1 MNRFGIL
8 LILCSALACNHKPVS
23 SIEKERIAIAELQK
37 QNEALQASIDHV
49 DTMLDS
55 IYRTM
60 NCVAKVSVDQHGT
73 SVDKLGE
80 INAFIMQTTSQLQY
94 QETQI
99 RKIKNEA
106 HAYLMMMDALKSEA
120 EIRESHLQ
128 NLTDSLSEFKVVAE
142 NNVSSL

>member
-8 LILCSALACNHKPVS
+8 LIICSVFACNHKPVS
-23 SIEKERIAIAELQK
+23 TIEKERMAIAELKK

-60 NCVAKVSVDQHGT
+60 NCVAKVSEEKHGT
-73 SVDKLGE
+73 SVEKLGE
-80 INAFIMQTTSQLQY
+80 INAFILQTTSQLQY
-94 QETQI
+94 QEHQI

-106 HAYLMMMDALKSEA
+106 QAYLMMMDALKSEA

-128 NLTDSLSEFKVVAE
+128 NLSDSLNEFKVVAE
-142 NNVSSL
+142 NKVSLL